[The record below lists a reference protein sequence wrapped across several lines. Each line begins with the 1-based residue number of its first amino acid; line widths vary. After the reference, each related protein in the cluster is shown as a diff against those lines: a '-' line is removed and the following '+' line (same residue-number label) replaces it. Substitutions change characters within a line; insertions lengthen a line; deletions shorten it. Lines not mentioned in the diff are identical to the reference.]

1 VKLRACADCRKEFG
15 KTFKRTAELGMGE
28 RITVEA
34 PFSNGPKPAITNM
47 DWNLMPSLY
56 SKLS

>member
-1 VKLRACADCRKEFG
+1 MKLHACADCRKEFCE
-15 KTFKRTAELGMGE
+15 TFERTAELGMGE
-28 RITVEA
+28 GITVEA
-34 PFSNGPKPAITNM
+34 PFSNGPKSAITNM